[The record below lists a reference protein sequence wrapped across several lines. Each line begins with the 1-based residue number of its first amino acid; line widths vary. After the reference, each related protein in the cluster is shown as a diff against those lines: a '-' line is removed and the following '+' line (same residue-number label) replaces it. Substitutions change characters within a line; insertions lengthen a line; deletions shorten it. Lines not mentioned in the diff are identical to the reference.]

1 MAPSPSPEVFL
12 TDADAAVLLDIAE
25 ATLVSAL
32 RGELPTLP
40 PLHALPL
47 ALRARVGLF
56 VSLHVGGDLNGCI
69 GTVEGV
75 EPLGHAVARLAL
87 SAAFADPRL
96 HPLRRRDFADL
107 TVEVSLL
114 SPLAPI
120 VAETRAELVAA
131 LRPGVDGV
139 VITAADRQALFLP
152 VVWKQL
158 PEPDDFLDHL
168 WHKAG
173 LVPRVWPSDTQ
184 AFRFTA
190 QRHERRAGEGRRPS
204 AA

>member
-1 MAPSPSPEVFL
+1 M

-25 ATLVSAL
+25 ATLVAAL
-32 RGELPTLP
+32 AGEAPTLP
-40 PLHALPL
+40 ALHRLPPALHA
-47 ALRARVGLF
+47 RTGVF
-56 VSLHVGGDLNGCI
+56 VSLHVAGDLNGCI

-87 SAAFADPRL
+87 SSAFGDPRL
-96 HPLRRRDFADL
+96 PPLRPRDFAEL
-107 TVEVSLL
+107 TIEVSLL

-120 VAETRAELVAA
+120 VADTWAELVAA
-131 LRPGVDGV
+131 LQPGVDGV
-139 VITAADRQALFLP
+139 VINGAGRQGLFLP
-152 VVWKQL
+152 VVWEQL
-158 PEPDDFLDHL
+158 RDPEDFLDHL

-173 LVPRVWPSDTQ
+173 LVPRVWPSGTQ

-190 QRHERRAGEGRRPS
+190 QRHERRTGEGRRPR